1 MSKLVVLA
9 IGGNSLIENPKDVS
23 VKGQYQSVVTTS
35 RHLVQMLKMGH
46 RLVVTHGNG
55 PQVGFILRR
64 TEIASKEL
72 HMVPLDSCG
81 ADTQGAIGY
90 HIQMA
95 MNNEMRKEGLTGAVA
110 TVITQTL
117 VDKNDEA
124 FKNPRKPI
132 GSFMDKDTA
141 AKHEQEDNWSIVED
155 AGRGYRRVVASP
167 MPQEIVEFDAIKT
180 LVDQKMVVVCAGG
193 GGIPVI
199 RDDEGN
205 LQGADAVIDK
215 DNASSLLACQLNAD
229 LFVISTAVE
238 KVFINFGKPTEQALD
253 KMTVAEARQYI
264 EEGHFAPGSML
275 PKIQAMLAFVETTGK
290 EGLIT
295 NPAHLAEALEGKT
308 GTMMVP

>member
-35 RHLVQMLKMGH
+35 RHLVKMLKMGH